1 MYKMDK
7 FARVLKRNIEIE
19 FGIEVEM
26 FFSNRKQ
33 LHIGFQQP
41 VTSYNFFNNI
51 LNFIQ
56 LVWKHHSVL
65 GYELVFAIPSLQR
78 PKYTKFYNIFFRR
91 NQK

>member
-19 FGIEVEM
+19 FGIKVET

-51 LNFIQ
+51 LNFTQ
-56 LVWKHHSVL
+56 LVWKHCVL

-78 PKYTKFYNIFFRR
+78 PKYTKFYYIFFR
-91 NQK
+91 KVF